1 MTDSNMM
8 CDLETGVCGVAGE
21 DPMQVIDLNQV
32 ETKVTLYYVT
42 DPICSHCWALEP
54 VLNRF
59 IQEYGPYFDLKIVMG
74 GLLPSW
80 KGFSDGGNGIQKPA
94 DVAGHW
100 KEVGEH
106 SRMPIDGSL
115 WHTNPVLSSYPPS
128 RVFKVIQSKH
138 EGREGDFLR
147 SAREAVFVSN
157 LNIGEEEVL
166 ITIVD
171 QLGLDGRQIVEEAEL
186 ESAQDLL
193 DEDFRVSARLGVRG
207 FPSLVMVNEENK
219 GLKVVGAKAL
229 DTYVQ
234 ALQQMIPH
242 PVTPKLRPG
251 LSRLLKSGHKLFAK
265 EIEVM
270 YGLAEDKVEAFIDSK
285 LPKGEYRVQH
295 IMNELYVEKLG

>member
-21 DPMQVIDLNQV
+21 DPMQVIDLNKV

-59 IQEYGPYFDLKIVMG
+59 IQEYGQYFDLKIVMG

-100 KEVGEH
+100 REVGEH

-147 SAREAVFVSN
+147 IAREAVFVSN
-157 LNIGEEEVL
+157 LNIGEEQVL
-166 ITIVD
+166 ITLVD
-171 QLGLDGRQIVEEAEL
+171 QLGLDGQQIVDEAAL
-186 ESAQDLL
+186 DSAQDLL
-193 DEDFRVSARLGVRG
+193 DEDFRLSARLGVRG
-207 FPSLVMVNEENK
+207 FPSIVVVNEENK
-219 GLKVVGAKAL
+219 GVKVVGARPL

-234 ALQQMIPH
+234 ALQQITPH
-242 PVTPKLRPG
+242 PVTPRTTPR
-251 LSRLLKSGHKLFAK
+251 LSQLLEGGHKLFSK

-270 YGLAEDKVEAFIDSK
+270 YGLAEDKVAAFIESE
-285 LPKGEYRVQH
+285 LPAGAYRVQH
-295 IMNELYVEKLG
+295 IMNEMYVEKLG